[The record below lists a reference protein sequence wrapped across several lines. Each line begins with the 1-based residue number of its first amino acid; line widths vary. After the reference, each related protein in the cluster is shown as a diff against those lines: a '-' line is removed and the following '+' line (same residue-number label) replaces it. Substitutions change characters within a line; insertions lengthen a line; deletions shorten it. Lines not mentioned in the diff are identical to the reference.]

1 MAIIIKDNS
10 LTINNGEKLYR
21 DALVSE
27 GTLGLIDLSNLGGT
41 DNYNVRNGATIFNLA
56 RETEITPSNYSI
68 DTRVNFKLSDGKG
81 ISTSNLETE
90 GYINNINELKGLMI
104 GSEIGDYLASNKT
117 HRSLH
122 IFWVRRNPDS
132 TSTQTQLLRS
142 ANDTKLGD
150 NYRMNIQKSGAMT
163 LRLAGA
169 YISTQPIPLGNLIQ
183 IAVEYINDTTAPI
196 VYINGNYAI
205 GATIVATTSG
215 GFNSGENSAV
225 GNFEGVTSTPNY
237 FYRMLVEDLTV
248 SGRSALEVIQKDFM
262 YVNGIGDFD
271 YIEPRPFVNNL

>member
-10 LTINNGEKLYR
+10 MTIDNGEKLYR
-21 DALVSE
+21 DALVSK

-56 RETEITPSNYSI
+56 RETGITPSNYSI

-81 ISTSNLETE
+81 ISTSNLETG
-90 GYINNINELKGLMI
+90 GYINNTNELKGLMI
-104 GSEIGDYLASNKT
+104 GNQIGNYLASNKT

-122 IFWVRRNPDS
+122 IFWVRRNPN
-132 TSTQTQLLRS
+132 TISTQTSLLRS
-142 ANDTKLGD
+142 VNGTKISY
-150 NYRMNIQKSGAMT
+150 NYRINLQVAGNISFYVG
-163 LRLAGA
+163 GA
-169 YISTQPIPLGNLIQ
+169 YVNTQPITPGNLIQ
-183 IAVEYINDTTAPI
+183 IAVEYIDDTTAPI
-196 VYINGNYAI
+196 VYINGNYA
-205 GATIVATTSG
+205 TSVTSSVTTSG